1 MIANCVLKSNSKI
14 VVVTVA
20 VVITVVVVVV
30 ADAGFGRRFLQSP
43 FNRRVVAM
51 KSPKRQRRPSVC
63 KKYYNVHEQR
73 LELKEN
79 DMLNGL

>member
-51 KSPKRQRRPSVC
+51 KSPKRQRRPSAKDAQACV
-63 KKYYNVHEQR
+63 KNIIMSMNKD
-73 LELKEN
+73 LS
-79 DMLNGL
+79 

>member
-20 VVITVVVVVV
+20 VVITVVVVV

-51 KSPKRQRRPSVC
+51 KSPKRQRCPSVC

>member
-20 VVITVVVVVV
+20 VVITVVVV

>member
-20 VVITVVVVVV
+20 VVITVVVVV